1 VHLFVGKVVHLAVDT
16 SVMVPDPAERMRM
29 MGLMYNVRSTVDPS
43 NGTQYGPNS
52 LGLLSEVVKI
62 FTEEGD
68 PLGWQIHPKGK

>member
-1 VHLFVGKVVHLAVDT
+1 
-16 SVMVPDPAERMRM
+16 MRL

-52 LGLLSEVVKI
+52 LGLLSEVAKI

-68 PLGWQIHPKGK
+68 PLGWQIQPKVK